1 MTISLGEMT
10 LVDQGKGPST
20 VVLLHGWCC
29 RTGDFAAQ
37 VKEFSREH
45 RVVVVDWQDRM
56 RARGSDRSFSG
67 ICKDTI
73 ELLDELEV
81 RHPLLCGHSMGGYLT
96 LQMVANHGFEARGL
110 LALDT
115 TMPVSDPVKTA
126 FGSWIDELSPE
137 NLVHF
142 YHTTG
147 SMQFFKPVEIGDI
160 SQAIMTRMMSR
171 PLDEA
176 RDLIREVCSPEFV
189 LDFQSLTIPF
199 HYVSSGV
206 NGISTEPVIKKLV
219 PDAGYDHIDESGH
232 FMTIFH
238 PDRVNEII
246 AGML

>member
-1 MTISLGEMT
+1 MTISLDEMT
-10 LVDQGKGPST
+10 LVDEGKGPST

-56 RARGSDRSFSG
+56 RVRGSDRSFSG
-67 ICKDTI
+67 ICKDII
-73 ELLDELEV
+73 ELLDTLEV
-81 RHPLLCGHSMGGYLT
+81 RHPLLCGHSMGGYLA
-96 LQMVANHGFEARGL
+96 LQMAANYGFEARSV
-110 LALDT
+110 LALDA

-126 FGSWIDELSPE
+126 FRSWIDELSPE
-137 NLVHF
+137 NVVHF

-147 SMQFFKPVEIGDI
+147 SMQFFKPAEIGDI

-176 RDLIREVCSPEFV
+176 RDLLREVCSPEFV
-189 LDFQSLTIPF
+189 QDYQSLTMPF
-199 HYVSSGV
+199 HYVSSGL
-206 NGISTEPVIKKLV
+206 NSISTESVIKNLI
-219 PDAGYDHIDESGH
+219 PDAGYDHLAESGH

-238 PDRVNEII
+238 PDRVNQII